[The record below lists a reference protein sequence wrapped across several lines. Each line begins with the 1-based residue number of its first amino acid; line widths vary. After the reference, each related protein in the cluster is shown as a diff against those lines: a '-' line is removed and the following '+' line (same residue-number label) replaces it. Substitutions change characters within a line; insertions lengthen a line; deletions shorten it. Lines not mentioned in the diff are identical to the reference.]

1 MPTLLKAIPLGGL
14 GEIGLNMMVY
24 ETEKDIIIVDS
35 GIMFPEDYMLG
46 IDMVIPDIRYLYG
59 PEKRQKIRGI
69 VLTHGHEDHIGAIP
83 YILRELNLPIFGTPF
98 TLGIL
103 EEKLKEHDLPFKV
116 SLFTVKTGN
125 TITLG
130 DFEIEFIR
138 VAHSIIDGASLAIKT
153 PVGTIIHT
161 GDFKLDQTL
170 DKNSVTDINRLA
182 HYGDNGI
189 LALFSDSTNIEKEG
203 FTISENDIKKT
214 FRNIFQGN
222 SRRIIVALF
231 ASNIHRISELLS
243 LAVEFNKKVIFSGRS
258 LLTYTKVAR
267 KLGYLKIPEDILI
280 DEETIDY
287 YKPEELLILT
297 TGTQGEAMS
306 ALSRISVNDHKYIK
320 IKPNDLVLL
329 SSKFIPG
336 NEKAISKIINNLYRR
351 GAEVYYENISEIHV
365 SGHASKEELKLM
377 INITKPKYFIPV
389 HGELKHL
396 YQHKKL
402 AVSAGIPAGDIF
414 VLENGNSLVF
424 TEDKECRADEKV
436 YAGRIFVDGKG
447 IGDVGTHTL
456 KERAHLSE
464 NGMIIVL
471 LVVDAKT
478 SSIISGPEIVS
489 KGFVFEDY
497 FKELN
502 ETLHKLVVHVIEENQ
517 KYDTVD
523 WVKVKD
529 DIRRALK
536 KYLNKTIDRHP
547 FIFPMITEV

>member
-1 MPTLLKAIPLGGL
+1 MLTLKVIPLGGL

-24 ETEKDIIIVDS
+24 ETEKDIIVVDS

-46 IDMVIPDIRYLYG
+46 IDMVIPDVKYLYD
-59 PEKRQKIRGI
+59 PEKKSKIRGI

-83 YILRELNLPIFGTPF
+83 YILREFNLPIFGTPF

-116 SLFTVKTGN
+116 SLFTVKTGDS
-125 TITLG
+125 ITLG

-170 DKNSVTDINRLA
+170 EKNAATDINRLA
-182 HYGDNGI
+182 YYGDNGI

-214 FRNIFQGN
+214 FRNIFRDN
-222 SRRIIVALF
+222 NTRIIIALF
-231 ASNIHRISELLS
+231 ASNVHRISELLS
-243 LAVEFNKKVIFSGRS
+243 LAQEFNKKVIFSGRS

-267 KLGYLKIPEDILI
+267 KLGYLNIPDDILI
-280 DEETIDY
+280 DEETISY

-320 IKPNDLVLL
+320 IAPNDLVIL

-351 GAEVYYENISEIHV
+351 GAEVYYENISKIHV
-365 SGHASKEELKLM
+365 SGHASKEELKFM
-377 INITKPKYFIPV
+377 INITKPKYFIPI

-402 AVSAGIPAGDIF
+402 AVSTGISTGNIF
-414 VLENGNSLVF
+414 VMENGNSLVF
-424 TEDKECRADEKV
+424 EEGKKCRVDKKV
-436 YAGRIFVDGKG
+436 YSGRIFVDGKG

-471 LVVDAKT
+471 LVVDTKT

-502 ETLHKLVVHVIEENQ
+502 ETLRNIVTDVIEKDQ
-517 KYDTVD
+517 KYDNVD
-523 WVKVKD
+523 WVKTKS
-529 DIRRALK
+529 DIRKALK

-547 FIFPMITEV
+547 FIFPMITEI

>member
-1 MPTLLKAIPLGGL
+1 MLTLKAIPLGGL

-125 TITLG
+125 SITLG

-153 PVGTIIHT
+153 PIGTIIHT

-170 DKNSVTDINRLA
+170 DKNSVTDINRIA

-203 FTISENDIKKT
+203 FTISENDIKNT

-222 SRRIIVALF
+222 GRRIIVALF

-287 YKPEELLILT
+287 YNPEELLILT

-377 INITKPKYFIPV
+377 INIAKPKYFVPV

-402 AVSAGIPAGDIF
+402 AVSAGIPADSVF

-424 TEDKECRADEKV
+424 TEDKECRAGEKV

-447 IGDVGTHTL
+447 IGDVGAHTL

>member
-1 MPTLLKAIPLGGL
+1 MSELKVIPLGGL

-46 IDMVIPDIRYLYG
+46 IDMVIPDVRYLYE
-59 PEKRQKIRGI
+59 PEKKQKTRGI

-103 EEKLKEHDLPFKV
+103 EEKLREHDLPFKV
-116 SLFTVKTGN
+116 SLFTVKAGN
-125 TITLG
+125 FITLG

-138 VAHSIIDGASLAIKT
+138 VAHSIIDGVSLAIKT
-153 PVGTIIHT
+153 PIGTIIHT

-170 DKNSVTDINRLA
+170 NKDSATDINRIA
-182 HYGDNGI
+182 YYGDNGVI
-189 LALFSDSTNIEKEG
+189 ALFSDSTNIEKEG

-214 FRNIFQGN
+214 FRNIFRDHSG
-222 SRRIIVALF
+222 RVIVTLF
-231 ASNIHRISELLS
+231 ASNIHRVSELLS

-258 LLTYTKVAR
+258 LMTYTKVAR

-377 INITKPKYFIPV
+377 INIVKPKYFIPM
-389 HGELKHL
+389 HGELRHL

-402 AVSAGIPAGDIF
+402 AVSAGIPAGNVF

-424 TEDKECRADEKV
+424 TEDKECYIHEKV

-471 LVVDAKT
+471 LVVDSKT
-478 SSIISGPEIVS
+478 SSIISGPDIVS

-502 ETLHKLVVHVIEENQ
+502 EVLHKLVMHVIEENQ
-517 KYDTVD
+517 KHDAVD

-529 DIRRALK
+529 DIRRAFK

>member
-1 MPTLLKAIPLGGL
+1 
-14 GEIGLNMMVY
+14 
-24 ETEKDIIIVDS
+24 
-35 GIMFPEDYMLG
+35 
-46 IDMVIPDIRYLYG
+46 
-59 PEKRQKIRGI
+59 
-69 VLTHGHEDHIGAIP
+69 
-83 YILRELNLPIFGTPF
+83 
-98 TLGIL
+98 
-103 EEKLKEHDLPFKV
+103 
-116 SLFTVKTGN
+116 
-125 TITLG
+125 
-130 DFEIEFIR
+130 
-138 VAHSIIDGASLAIKT
+138 
-153 PVGTIIHT
+153 
-161 GDFKLDQTL
+161 
-170 DKNSVTDINRLA
+170 
-182 HYGDNGI
+182 
-189 LALFSDSTNIEKEG
+189 
-203 FTISENDIKKT
+203 
-214 FRNIFQGN
+214 
-222 SRRIIVALF
+222 
-231 ASNIHRISELLS
+231 
-243 LAVEFNKKVIFSGRS
+243 
-258 LLTYTKVAR
+258 
-267 KLGYLKIPEDILI
+267 LI

-377 INITKPKYFIPV
+377 INIAKPKYFIPV

-402 AVSAGIPAGDIF
+402 AVSAGIPADGVF

-424 TEDKECRADEKV
+424 TEDKECRAGEHV

-502 ETLHKLVVHVIEENQ
+502 ETLRKLVVHVIEENQ